1 MRLLLTYIFF
11 IHLNRLSSCGVFG
24 LVAIHALCHI
34 KVCLS
39 LTLSLPSLF
48 C

>member
-11 IHLNRLSSCGVFG
+11 IHLNRLSSSGVFG
-24 LVAIHALCHI
+24 LVAIHTLCHI

-39 LTLSLPSLF
+39 LPSLF
-48 C
+48 Y